1 MLNISSVLN
10 LNWKCSQVAI
20 IAAQEGWQKASQW
33 TILPWKPSE
42 NSNKSSYLRFTAKIF
57 TNMQYFSLF
66 NITFTQRWNV
76 KAACCGLVF
85 IMYWASNT
93 VLNERPAELWG
104 KVPAPEKKWKW
115 GWWLWKCQVL
125 LVKLPAHTMNIS
137 LLRHS
142 SLSPHAAPLETDKDK
157 QKKTNRLCSYIRY
170 IDNYRWRVR

>member
-1 MLNISSVLN
+1 MSNISSVLN

-42 NSNKSSYLRFTAKIF
+42 NSNKNSYLRFTAKIF

-85 IMYWASNT
+85 IMYWASIIQCWMKDQRSSE
-93 VLNERPAELWG
+93 V
-104 KVPAPEKKWKW
+104 
-115 GWWLWKCQVL
+115 KCQRQRGNENEGGDYGS
-125 LVKLPAHTMNIS
+125 VKCSSSNS
-137 LLRHS
+137 LHILWIFHCWNT
-142 SLSPHAAPLETDKDK
+142 AAFHPMLHPWRET
-157 QKKTNRLCSYIRY
+157 KTNKRRQ
-170 IDNYRWRVR
+170 IDSVATYGI